1 MNVMTQLEILE
12 ELKSLTNVERLA
24 IIEAALSLIRQ
35 DLYLSEQP
43 SAGQERKQ
51 QLAEAA
57 RTLLPDYTAG
67 GDLTSFTAIR

>member
-1 MNVMTQLEILE
+1 MTQLEILE

>member
-1 MNVMTQLEILE
+1 MTQLEIFE